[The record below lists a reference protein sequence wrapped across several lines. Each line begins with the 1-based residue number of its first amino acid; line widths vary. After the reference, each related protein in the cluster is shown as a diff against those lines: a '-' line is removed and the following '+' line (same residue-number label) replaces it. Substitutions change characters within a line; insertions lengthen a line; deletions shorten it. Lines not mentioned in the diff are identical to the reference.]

1 MCKPSVIADDW
12 VTKGF
17 HLHVGRVELAVRPG
31 HKQGM
36 VVFRSVF
43 SSASERA
50 VEVAIESVQR
60 NCLADPEVRKQWRET
75 IDKAIGY
82 LKGYPGELADLANGR
97 MAELSYLKR
106 ALMHLDRS

>member
-43 SSASERA
+43 SSASSRA
-50 VEVAIESVQR
+50 VEVAIESVQK
-60 NCLADPEVRKQWRET
+60 NCLADPKVRVQWRET
-75 IDKAIGY
+75 IGKAIGY

-97 MAELSYLKR
+97 MAELAYLKR
-106 ALMHLDRS
+106 ALMHLDRR

>member
-12 VTKGF
+12 ITKGF

-36 VVFRSVF
+36 VVFKSVF
-43 SSASERA
+43 SSASNRA
-50 VEVAIESVQR
+50 VEVAINAVEA
-60 NCLADPEVRKQWRET
+60 NCLADPQVRAQWRDT

-82 LKGYPGELADLANGR
+82 MRGYPGELADLANGR
-97 MAELSYLKR
+97 MAELAFLKR
-106 ALMHLDRS
+106 ALMHLDRR